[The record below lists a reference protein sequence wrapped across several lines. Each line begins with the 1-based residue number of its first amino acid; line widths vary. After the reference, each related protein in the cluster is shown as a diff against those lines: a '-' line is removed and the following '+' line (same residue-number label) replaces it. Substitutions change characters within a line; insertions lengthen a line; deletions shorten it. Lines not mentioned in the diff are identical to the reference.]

1 LVDPNT
7 SPLPPDEAVPFAE
20 EVPVAENIFYA
31 EPADTTI
38 GVEFETAYATE
49 ESGEA
54 AAMEYQ
60 DPVGQEDQAATFEAT
75 PEPVEDFLATASE
88 FPESEPQSR
97 RVPELLAAP
106 AELKELAPRRLG
118 PPAGWE
124 AGTEVP
130 PMEVA
135 PVSPQAVWE
144 EPVEFAQDVVENEV
158 YDAGAYAEQP
168 DQGDEQ
174 PYEVQP
180 YEVQPYEEQP
190 YEVQPYEVQPYE
202 EQPVEAAA
210 SVPMAIPLRPRVPTP
225 LTSPHSDRPATRR
238 VTQQVR
244 ASTGHTTR
252 HHTGLAA
259 PHGQTTQTIP
269 AKYGPPVVAAPRL
282 LPAWVLVVVGL
293 LIGAVAALVAV
304 VKSPLRDKIGLMERT
319 QANAYVLAVLKE
331 ERKQVQAMLDEYHRN
346 AKVALADDMAEFRAE
361 EGRKA
366 PERMTLQEFAAE
378 IKEQEALKKEEEE
391 EDKKAAEEEAK
402 ATGKQE

>member
-1 LVDPNT
+1 MPV
-7 SPLPPDEAVPFAE
+7 AE
-20 EVPVAENIFYA
+20 EVPVAESVVYA
-31 EPADTTI
+31 EPADTTL
-38 GVEFETAYATE
+38 GGELETDYATE
-49 ESGEA
+49 ESSEA
-54 AAMEYQ
+54 VAMEYQ
-60 DPVGQEDQAATFEAT
+60 DPAGQENQVDTFEAP
-75 PEPVEDFLATASE
+75 PEPVEDFLSSGAE
-88 FPESEPQSR
+88 FQESEPQSR
-97 RVPELLAAP
+97 RVPELHAAP

-118 PPAGWE
+118 PPPGWE

-144 EPVEFAQDVVENEV
+144 EPVEFAQDVPQDEV
-158 YDAGAYAEQP
+158 YDEGAYAEQP
-168 DQGDEQ
+168 EQ
-174 PYEVQP
+174 EYD
-180 YEVQPYEEQP
+180 
-190 YEVQPYEVQPYE
+190 QPYE
-202 EQPVEAAA
+202 EQPVEGAA
-210 SVPMAIPLRPRVPTP
+210 SVPIGIPLRPRVPTP

-252 HHTGLAA
+252 HQTGLAD

-269 AKYGPPVVAAPRL
+269 AKHGPPVAAQRL

-293 LIGAVAALVAV
+293 LIGAVAALVTV
-304 VKSPLRDKIGLMERT
+304 VKSPLRDKIGLMERA

-346 AKVALADDMAEFRAE
+346 AKVNLADDMAEFRAE

-402 ATGKQE
+402 AAEQKKAEEAAEKQE